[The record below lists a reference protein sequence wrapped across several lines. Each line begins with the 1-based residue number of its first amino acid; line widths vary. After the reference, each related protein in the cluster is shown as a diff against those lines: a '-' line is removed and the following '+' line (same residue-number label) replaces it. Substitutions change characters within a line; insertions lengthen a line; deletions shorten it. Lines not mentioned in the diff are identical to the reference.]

1 MLADD
6 VLADAV
12 SGPGEHKPSWAV
24 IARRLTRSV
33 DTHGPRRLLVLDEPS
48 MGLSPI
54 LVGSILK
61 VLLSLRHRGLSIL
74 LVEQNATLTF
84 EATQRCLVMEN
95 GHAVPSGTAAELRH
109 NSDVRRIY
117 LGI

>member
-1 MLADD
+1 ML
-6 VLADAV
+6 L
-12 SGPGEHKPSWAV
+12 
-24 IARRLTRSV
+24 
-33 DTHGPRRLLVLDEPS
+33 LDEPS
-48 MGLSPI
+48 MGLSPK
-54 LVGSILK
+54 LVDVDPRGAPAPQGP
-61 VLLSLRHRGLSIL
+61 GLSML

-95 GHAVPSGTAAELRH
+95 GRAVLTGAAAELRH